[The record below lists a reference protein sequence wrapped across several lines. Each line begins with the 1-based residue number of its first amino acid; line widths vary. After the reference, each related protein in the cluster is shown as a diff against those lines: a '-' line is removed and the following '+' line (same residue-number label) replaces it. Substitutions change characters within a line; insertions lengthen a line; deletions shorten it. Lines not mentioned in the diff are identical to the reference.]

1 MRNPLPSSFGC
12 DDCHGDGFTIDE
24 DFDEEGLISKVSVT
38 CEGCDG
44 SGSLANC
51 GRCDEPM
58 PLLTAELSGYVCG
71 SCVDRLDRRDQADEL
86 GTHRRYCA

>member
-12 DDCHGDGFTIDE
+12 DDCLGDGFTIDE
-24 DFDEEGLISKVSVT
+24 DFDDEGRVFKASVK

-58 PLLTAELSGYVCG
+58 PLLAAELAGYVCG
-71 SCVDRLDRRDQADEL
+71 ACVDRLDRRDQSDEAA
-86 GTHRRYCA
+86 GRRRLAS